1 MSHFVLA
8 LVEQPGQPFAYV
20 RCLVGVYSIFLEI
33 A

>member
-8 LVEQPGQPFAYV
+8 LVEQPWQPFAHV
-20 RCLVGVYSIFLEI
+20 RCLVGAYGVFLEI